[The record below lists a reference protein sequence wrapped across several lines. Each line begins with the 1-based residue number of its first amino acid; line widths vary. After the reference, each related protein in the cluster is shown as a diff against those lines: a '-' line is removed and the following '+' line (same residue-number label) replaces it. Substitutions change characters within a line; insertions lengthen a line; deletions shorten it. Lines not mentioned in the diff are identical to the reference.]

1 MLVNDL
7 KKPTFQFHT
16 NSKLGVARFETH
28 DQSFKQ
34 LAVFRC
40 FLIWFYLNY
49 YIKEKLYVART
60 CMATS
65 DLGNWFGKARQKGIS
80 NVSLLQNWHLSHL
93 LRILSLIWVWYLI
106 LTNLILEKLGQTCFS
121 KIKKIIVSRLTIK
134 WRWQSTF
141 FRLEVGGF
149 A

>member
-1 MLVNDL
+1 MLVNDR
-7 KKPTFQFHT
+7 KKTTFQFHT
-16 NSKLGVARFETH
+16 DSKLEIARFETH

-34 LAVFRC
+34 LAVFRW
-40 FLIWFYLNY
+40 FLFWFYLNY
-49 YIKEKLYVART
+49 QYKKETLYVART

-121 KIKKIIVSRLTIK
+121 KMIVSSITIK
-134 WRWQSTF
+134 WSWQSTF
-141 FRLEVGGF
+141 FDWK
-149 A
+149 